1 MFWEEWEWS
10 HQAGSHQDDKVGLPS
25 VSLPFL
31 PETLPESCLCLFW
44 NLVAILHWTQYVYVL
59 KLWGGV
65 GVIVLFY
72 FGFLFLFLLKL
83 NKVLWLSIKSLRW
96 YKEPIQYY
104 WSTHNFNSNSGENYP
119 IHSSP
124 AWKNVYKKEAR
135 PVIPVR
141 LRLQQED
148 RELKSMKRFY
158 YFLIT
163 PTLSL
168 EFKTLFHVE
177 QMNFAFGRVIG
188 SYFKAK
194 FRSYPLVFL
203 NIKKRPRLST
213 FKWQI

>member
-1 MFWEEWEWS
+1 
-10 HQAGSHQDDKVGLPS
+10 
-25 VSLPFL
+25 
-31 PETLPESCLCLFW
+31 
-44 NLVAILHWTQYVYVL
+44 
-59 KLWGGV
+59 
-65 GVIVLFY
+65 
-72 FGFLFLFLLKL
+72 
-83 NKVLWLSIKSLRW
+83 
-96 YKEPIQYY
+96 
-104 WSTHNFNSNSGENYP
+104 
-119 IHSSP
+119 
-124 AWKNVYKKEAR
+124 VYKKEAR

-213 FKWQI
+213 FK